1 MIESRYMDI
10 RKGKK
15 EDAKEISELVKQ
27 SILAT
32 HTEIYPQDEIDHKLS
47 IYSEENVKEYIEKGE
62 YFVAEEDGKIIGCVL
77 AKGND
82 MRSLYIDPK
91 YMRKGLGT
99 QLAQIAEDCIRNNGN
114 DFVDIWA
121 SLVSVDFYKKR
132 GFKIMKDIVDDKG
145 RVLHKKMRKILT

>member
-62 YFVAEEDGKIIGCVL
+62 YFVAEEDGKIVGCVL
-77 AKGND
+77 AKEND

-99 QLAQIAEDCIRNNGN
+99 QLAQIAEDCIRKNGN